1 MEQETRVLVVDDNA
15 LMRMGLTGAISVEPG
30 LAVAGEAA
38 NADEAMEFVRAHQ
51 PDVVTMDYQMP
62 GADGVE
68 CTQRSMAECPDTKII
83 LLSVF
88 ESEEGIGKAER
99 AGVKGYLT
107 KKAGGVV
114 DVISA
119 IHEVAKGGTYFP
131 AAIAQKLERRRQ
143 QPDLTPREREVL
155 RLLAA
160 GNSNKELADA
170 LNISL
175 ATVKVH
181 IANLREKLGALDRT
195 QAVVI
200 AYKKGILHLDDSMDR

>member
-1 MEQETRVLVVDDNA
+1 MDLETKVLVVDDNA

-30 LAVAGEAA
+30 LVAAGEAA
-38 NADEAMEFVRAHQ
+38 NAEEALAFVRTHQ

-68 CTQRSMAECPDTKII
+68 CTRNILAEFPKTKVV

-88 ESEEGIGKAER
+88 DSEEDIWQAVK

-107 KKAGGVV
+107 KKAGGVS

-119 IHEVAKGGTYFP
+119 IQEVARGGTYFP
-131 AAIAQKLERRRQ
+131 AAIAQKLELRRRQ
-143 QPDLTPREREVL
+143 TDLTPREHEVL
-155 RLLAA
+155 KLLAD
-160 GNSNKELADA
+160 GHSNKELADA

-200 AYKKGILHLDDSMDR
+200 AYKKGILHLDDSLNA

>member
-1 MEQETRVLVVDDNA
+1 MEKVIKVLVVDDNA

-30 LAVAGEAA
+30 LEVAGEAA
-38 NADEAMEFVRAHQ
+38 NSEEALAFVREHQ

-62 GADGVE
+62 GDDGVT
-68 CTQRSMAECPDTKII
+68 CTAKIMAEFPKTKVI

-88 ESEEGIGKAER
+88 DSEEDIWQAEK

-119 IHEVAKGGTYFP
+119 IQEVAAGGTYFP
-131 AAIAQKLERRRQ
+131 AAIAQKLESRRKQ
-143 QPDLTPREREVL
+143 QDLTPRELEVL
-155 RLLAA
+155 RLLAD
-160 GNSNKELADA
+160 GQSNKELADS

-200 AYKKGILHLDDSMDR
+200 AYKKGILHLDDSLDR